1 MSKKN
6 PATGT
11 NEELFYENIKSM
23 FTASNEV
30 ISDDKK
36 IATKP
41 VDELSKKWEMNE
53 QIIELFADNIKHDQ
67 ELKQKYA
74 IILIIILIVE
84 LISLFIIFI
93 LKGNGILSYSDTT
106 LNIFITGGIAE
117 VFVLVKIIVQYL
129 FKDNLTNA
137 LNIIL
142 ENNNTLE
149 SKKNINKNNYDS
161 SYDKKSE
168 IEK

>member
-1 MSKKN
+1 
-6 PATGT
+6 
-11 NEELFYENIKSM
+11 
-23 FTASNEV
+23 
-30 ISDDKK
+30 
-36 IATKP
+36 
-41 VDELSKKWEMNE
+41 MNE
-53 QIIELFADNIKHDQ
+53 QIIKLFADNIKHDQ
-67 ELKQKYA
+67 ELKQNYA
-74 IILIIILIVE
+74 VILIVILIVE

-93 LKGNGILSYSDTT
+93 LKGNGILSYSDATF
-106 LNIFITGGIAE
+106 NIFITGGIAE

-161 SYDKKSE
+161 SSDKKSE